1 MTVTNVETHDDPEI
15 LVEQIRELHRETVSR
30 WHREPLA
37 NPYRGLLAAVCDQ
50 HQKNYELWHE
60 EDAVRDPSLRP
71 EQVAEIKRSIDKH
84 NQERNDRIER
94 VDEDLLKELARRGV
108 QALDLAP
115 INTETPGSAIDR
127 LSVLALRRYH
137 LEEQLEEGNLAK
149 KQVSLAMERLKL
161 CGEQQRD
168 LAGALRDLLADI
180 FAGRKQLKVY
190 RQLKMYNDLRPQG
203 TGRKKQGRG
212 S

>member
-1 MTVTNVETHDDPEI
+1 MQTHGDPEI
-15 LVEQIRELHRETVSR
+15 LVGQIRELHRETVSR
-30 WHREPLA
+30 WHREPLD

-50 HQKNYELWHE
+50 HQKNYVLWHK

-94 VDEDLLKELARRGV
+94 VDEHLLKELAQMGV
-108 QALDLAP
+108 HALASAP
-115 INTETPGSAIDR
+115 LNTETPGSAIDR

-137 LEEQLEEGNLAK
+137 LQEQREEDNLAEEQVN
-149 KQVSLAMERLKL
+149 LAMERLKVS
-161 CGEQQRD
+161 GEQQHD

-190 RQLKMYNDLRPQG
+190 RQLKMYNDPRPEG
-203 TGRKKQGRG
+203 TGRTKQGSG